1 MHVSCLLYG
10 STLSGYCDVRGC
22 VKRGAPREGPLR
34 AEPNVCAWSAA
45 ALREAALIGIP
56 QLCATPPQEATAAG
70 SGARR
75 AVALLGLGGSGGGLP
90 RLRHLCGGGGQL
102 LRRRLGGGSGRRH
115 GGGSGGVNGDAGGG
129 RLRLQLGE
137 RIELVEVARHIRL
150 ILVRVENVAVLVRRR
165 LPSGR
170 LEPGSGSVRGPSG
183 SGSGPGSSLA

>member
-1 MHVSCLLYG
+1 M
-10 STLSGYCDVRGC
+10 
-22 VKRGAPREGPLR
+22 
-34 AEPNVCAWSAA
+34 
-45 ALREAALIGIP
+45 
-56 QLCATPPQEATAAG
+56 
-70 SGARR
+70 
-75 AVALLGLGGSGGGLP
+75 
-90 RLRHLCGGGGQL
+90 